1 METQG
6 HRFYSDKFEDMFRLY
21 THANDTMV
29 LITVSL
35 SRPQLLKLEKGL
47 VIRASAD
54 QLQDGDVELDV
65 SEEQAR
71 KIASAVRRGKG
82 CQIYANHVDG
92 GSLKSIRRSFKKAG
106 KSANKF
112 FTKAGNKFADEAPG
126 ILEKGKKYV
135 PKGVIK
141 QLASAA
147 VVAGA
152 TAIGQPQLAAAAN
165 TAVLAG
171 IDAGYS
177 TKFDERGFGK
187 KFAKNYSQAVV
198 TNGLEQGVKAYL
210 KPVKPV
216 TGAGLSRRPAKGSQ
230 EAKDFMAALRA
241 RKGQKS
247 AVSVGEGFRPT
258 GEGFRPTGEG
268 FRPTGSGF
276 LPHGSGLQGGA
287 VKGQVLSMAH
297 EIERR
302 AVANSHVAALDSK
315 GGQFISRNT
324 GSFYGKGFL
333 QA

>member
-1 METQG
+1 
-6 HRFYSDKFEDMFRLY
+6 MFRLY
-21 THANDTMV
+21 TRKRNSMV

-47 VIRASAD
+47 VIRASAS

-65 SEEQAR
+65 SEEQAK
-71 KIASAVRRGKG
+71 KIHSAIRRGKG

-92 GSLKSIRRSFKKAG
+92 GSLKSIRRSFRRAG
-106 KSANKF
+106 KQVSRFVTRSANKF
-112 FTKAGNKFADEAPG
+112 AEEAPG
-126 ILEKGKKYV
+126 ILEQGKKYV

-165 TAVLAG
+165 TAVLSG
-171 IDAGYS
+171 IDAGYA

-187 KFAKNYSQAVV
+187 KFAKNYGQAVV

-210 KPVKPV
+210 KPTPVKPV
-216 TGAGLSRRPAKGSQ
+216 AGAGLSKRPAKGSQ

-241 RKGQKS
+241 KKGQKS
-247 AVSVGEGFRPT
+247 AVTVGEGFRPT

-268 FRPTGSGF
+268 FRPTGEGF
-276 LPHGSGLQGGA
+276 LPHGSGFRGGS
-287 VKGQVLSMAH
+287 VKGQVLTMAH

-315 GGQFISRNT
+315 GGQFISRNQGT
-324 GSFYGKGFL
+324 FYGKGFL